1 MVTVVTAGP
10 AGGHIL
16 CEFEYFGAHHF
27 PGVDM
32 ANRGTPRGLFRY
44 GVGLLVLIIV
54 AWIIYAVAG
63 GTTTPG
69 PKAVLDS
76 TVAPKVQP

>member
-1 MVTVVTAGP
+1 
-10 AGGHIL
+10 
-16 CEFEYFGAHHF
+16 
-27 PGVDM
+27 M
-32 ANRGTPRGLFRY
+32 ANRGAPRGLFRY
-44 GVGLLVLIIV
+44 GIGVLVLILI

>member
-1 MVTVVTAGP
+1 MVTVVTAGRGRP
-10 AGGHIL
+10 RIL
-16 CEFEYFGAHHF
+16 CEEVLPAHYLL
-27 PGVDM
+27 GVDM
-32 ANRGTPRGLFRY
+32 ANRGAPRGLFRY
-44 GVGLLVLIIV
+44 GIGVLVLILI

>member
-1 MVTVVTAGP
+1 MVTVVTAGRRRP
-10 AGGHIL
+10 RIL
-16 CEFEYFGAHHF
+16 CEEGLPAHYF

-32 ANRGTPRGLFRY
+32 ANRGAPRGLFRY
-44 GVGLLVLIIV
+44 GIGVLVLILI

-69 PKAVLDS
+69 PKPVLDS